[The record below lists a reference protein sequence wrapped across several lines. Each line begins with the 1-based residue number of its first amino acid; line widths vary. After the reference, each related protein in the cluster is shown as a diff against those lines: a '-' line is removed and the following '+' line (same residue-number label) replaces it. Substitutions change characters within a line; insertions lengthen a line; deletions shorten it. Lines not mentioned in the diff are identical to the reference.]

1 MFNSSPALVE
11 KSLHNTMATT
21 PPKAHRASD
30 IVTLKI
36 RKSSPHNTPEP
47 IHSSSATNPPHSNTS
62 APKQTFNP
70 DGSRKYLN
78 IRPAGGQPFP
88 LKKGKK
94 YLAEDFKD
102 GMKVKKEKGATSSA
116 QEKKAKSNEAAG
128 SDSGMQDKK
137 RVIKQEVVPVSR
149 QPSIHDSDSSPERPL
164 IEVSRSMR
172 REGEKV
178 EDSMSGEVGMGGDAG
193 DESED
198 DRGRKIV
205 RDVGKR
211 GGGIRGGK

>member
-1 MFNSSPALVE
+1 MINPRPE
-11 KSLHNTMATT
+11 
-21 PPKAHRASD
+21 PHRESD
-30 IVTLKI
+30 IVNPNI
-36 RKSSPHNTPEP
+36 RKPSPRGTPDLA
-47 IHSSSATNPPHSNTS
+47 HSSSATKPPHSNTS
-62 APKQTFNP
+62 GPKQTFNP
-70 DGSRKYLN
+70 DGTRKYLN

-94 YLAEDFKD
+94 YLAEDYKD

-116 QEKKAKSNEAAG
+116 QEKRPKSNRAAG

-137 RVIKQEVVPVSR
+137 RIIKQEVVSVSR
-149 QPSIHDSDSSPERPL
+149 QASSLDSDSSPERPL

-178 EDSMSGEVGMGGDAG
+178 EVSMTGEVGMSGAAGEENG
-193 DESED
+193 DE
-198 DRGRKIV
+198 RGRKIG

-211 GGGIRGGK
+211 GGGTRGGK